1 MCVCAVAGVFSR
13 CFFLL
18 VFRRLVVLRFSYYAF
33 YFDLRNQ
40 SLKSYVHSSSP
51 PFPLLFSFP
60 STSTSTSSPFVVAFF
75 AFLCL
80 IYAVKVGSLLSLA
93 WTMDGTELAGAGGNG
108 GVVFSQQVIFLFIFD
123 VRAKQ
128 MSRHFFFPISQ
139 QQAFLLT

>member
-1 MCVCAVAGVFSR
+1 MFIQVVPPSLFCS
-13 CFFLL
+13 
-18 VFRRLVVLRFSYYAF
+18 VFRQLQHQLLRRLW
-33 YFDLRNQ
+33 
-40 SLKSYVHSSSP
+40 
-51 PFPLLFSFP
+51 LL
-60 STSTSTSSPFVVAFF
+60 FF

-108 GVVFSQQVIFLFIFD
+108 GVVFSQLVIFLFIFD

-128 MSRHFFFPISQ
+128 MSRQFFFPISQ